1 MVVFST
7 VFETTISLNA
17 GMGPILATASTDV
30 SLPSSSNLPLDS
42 PLPTT
47 SISPT
52 TAIVPAISTS
62 LHVYSTGL
70 TTLSTPSPNKQ
81 STNALPTQTP
91 ALSTY
96 TTSQEHNASASPSF
110 LQNPPGASSSTS
122 SDSAVVIGSSVGA
135 AVLLFSIAVITLF
148 FRLRSRRR
156 KLNARVRHHPLD
168 RTQPT
173 VSPMDRNHNSGVW
186 GGQCGYDGENRPPS
200 GSSDGVTVVGAGDVD
215 SLSEISDML
224 QRQETLGVTASPSV
238 VDIRPEE
245 DRSWIA
251 RRERSRELKKLY
263 PA

>member
-52 TAIVPAISTS
+52 TTIVPAISTS

-110 LQNPPGASSSTS
+110 LQNPPAASSSTS

-156 KLNARVRHHPLD
+156 KLNARARHHPLD

-186 GGQCGYDGENRPPS
+186 G
-200 GSSDGVTVVGAGDVD
+200 GDVD